1 MFPPYLLSAS
11 TLKENEIDDTTQV
24 TSRLTS
30 NISWPVLFWG
40 NKQASTLP
48 PTHYPPKKM
57 NYLLSH
63 DFAHYLL
70 INNPSQTTHNTHTR
84 HTYTRHVQGTQS
96 ADEIIYQTPHYQKH
110 HE

>member
-1 MFPPYLLSAS
+1 MLVSLFSFGVTNKHPPSPS
-11 TLKENEIDDTTQV
+11 
-24 TSRLTS
+24 
-30 NISWPVLFWG
+30 
-40 NKQASTLP
+40 

>member
-1 MFPPYLLSAS
+1 
-11 TLKENEIDDTTQV
+11 
-24 TSRLTS
+24 
-30 NISWPVLFWG
+30 
-40 NKQASTLP
+40 
-48 PTHYPPKKM
+48 M

-70 INNPSQTTHNTHTR
+70 ITNPSQTTHNT